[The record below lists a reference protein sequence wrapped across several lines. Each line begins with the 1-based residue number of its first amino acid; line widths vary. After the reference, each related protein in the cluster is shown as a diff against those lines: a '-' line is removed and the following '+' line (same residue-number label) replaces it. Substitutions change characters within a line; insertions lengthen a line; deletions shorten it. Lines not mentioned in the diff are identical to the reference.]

1 MANVARNENAVGV
14 LLLAAAAAVAVGY
27 VVPRQFARPIGGFTL
42 GDISPGAA
50 HATPAQASVVL
61 AQAAATQSAGAKAL
75 PALPQPT
82 WAAAAQGR
90 VEPNGGE
97 VRVTAQSQGR
107 IVEVL
112 AAVNDRVLAGE
123 LLVRLDDTDQEA
135 RVAAAEAEAS
145 VRKRER
151 NGEIVTGLARD
162 RRTAEDNIASSERLL
177 TSNRAEYDRWVRALR
192 AGKTTAAEV
201 AKARDTVT
209 AARDQLDTARAALR
223 RILAG
228 AGVPEQTRFEAAIAS
243 SRSDISLA
251 EAALER
257 TRIRAPKDATILQV
271 IATLGETATPN
282 PEQVMIVLGDMSK
295 LRVRAELEERDSGKV
310 RLGQA
315 VVVRSDAF
323 PGRDF
328 EGKVAQIAQSLAPS
342 RMGLKGPRRGLE
354 VDVLEVLVDLDALPP
369 LLPGMRVDVL
379 LKPDSTADAAKDAP
393 KQN

>member
-1 MANVARNENAVGV
+1 MFVDHVNARNRSAVGCHV
-14 LLLAAAAAVAVGY
+14 RKRRGCPKRAIERSSESRASDRTHR
-27 VVPRQFARPIGGFTL
+27 VVMPGPRQAVPSGTCWTVR
-42 GDISPGAA
+42 
-50 HATPAQASVVL
+50 HAGLDGREQQIRASL
-61 AQAAATQSAGAKAL
+61 DS
-75 PALPQPT
+75 
-82 WAAAAQGR
+82 R
-90 VEPNGGE
+90 RSE
-97 VRVTAQSQGR
+97 

-112 AAVNDRVLAGE
+112 AAVNDKVQAGE

-145 VRKRER
+145 VRRRER
-151 NGEIVTGLARD
+151 NAENVVGLARD
-162 RRTAEDNIASSERLL
+162 RRTAEDNIAAAERLL
-177 TSNRAEYDRWVRALR
+177 TSNRAEYDRWVRSAR
-192 AGKTTAAEV
+192 AGRATAAEV
-201 AKARDTVT
+201 VKARDTVT
-209 AARDQLDTARAALR
+209 AARDQLDTARVALR

-228 AGVPEQTRFEAAIAS
+228 TGVPEQTRFEAAIAA

-310 RLGQA
+310 RLGQI

-354 VDVLEVLVDLDALPP
+354 VDVLEVLVDLDSLPP

-379 LKPDSTADAAKDAP
+379 LKPDATADAAKDAP

>member
-1 MANVARNENAVGV
+1 MVKLARNENAVGV
-14 LLLAAAAAVAVGY
+14 LLFAAIAAVAVGY
-27 VVPRQFARPIGGFTL
+27 VVPRQVGASIGAFGF
-42 GDISPGAA
+42 GNFSA

-61 AQAAATQSAGAKAL
+61 AQAAATPGAAPKAL
-75 PALPQPT
+75 PTLPQPT

-97 VRVTAQSQGR
+97 VRITAQSQGR

-112 AAVNDRVLAGE
+112 AAVNDKVQAGE

-145 VRKRER
+145 VRRRER
-151 NGEIVTGLARD
+151 NAENVVGLARD
-162 RRTAEDNIASSERLL
+162 RRTAEDNIAAAERLL
-177 TSNRAEYDRWVRALR
+177 TSNRAEYDRWVRAARTGR
-192 AGKTTAAEV
+192 ATAAELV
-201 AKARDTVT
+201 KARDTVT
-209 AARDQLDTARAALR
+209 AARDQLDTARVALR

-228 AGVPEQTRFEAAIAS
+228 TGVPEQTRFEAAIAA

-310 RLGQA
+310 RLGQI

-354 VDVLEVLVDLDALPP
+354 VDVLEVLVDLDSLPP

-379 LKPDSTADAAKDAP
+379 LKPDATADAAKDAP